1 MARNGYRRP
10 ATALFTAVLV
20 ACIFGQRAQRAST
33 LMYDPDRDGGA
44 RAMSRTFAIDDLL
57 MSRVLPAGLMAH
69 LRVGLASS
77 LTVPGGEI
85 GVHSTGGQQDYDDVP
100 PAERARIEGIIAEY
114 EKKKAGA
121 LRPASQTGPQ
131 SYTFHPQAG
140 TLWQDLFMNN
150 FVDLDPSAG
159 AKDWDCSGY
168 TYNGHMGHDSDI
180 KSFQEQVIGVPIFAA
195 LDGTVVDAHDG
206 EFDRNTAAGTQKA
219 NYVVLDH
226 GDTHYSLYWHMK
238 TNSVAVTKGQVVR
251 AGTQL
256 GQTGSSG
263 SSTAPHLHFESRY
276 NGKPYEPYA
285 GPCRAGTSNWV
296 QQQPIRRGVYV
307 SDLILSNDPFEGA
320 AAYPPY
326 DEAARTGTFLQGQR
340 TVYSRLTIRG
350 LPAASNYRIR
360 FRKPGGATALDSS
373 SNFANGAFFR
383 TAFYGFSY
391 TLNLA
396 EAGRWHLL
404 VDINGQTVA
413 EAPFDVVSS
422 ATEIVNRAPN
432 PMTLNFEPAAPAP
445 SDVIFCRVQTSLVA
459 EDPDYDIVRYR
470 YQWLVNGS
478 EIRDVTSAALSDAI
492 PHNSARDGEVIT
504 CTVTP
509 SDGKASGVAATS
521 TVRIGGTTESG
532 SLQFSAAAYSADE
545 GGGGAAV
552 TVTRTG
558 DASGTASIN
567 YQTTDTDT
575 FTVGCADVAGAQG
588 NAYGRC
594 DFAVAVGTLV
604 FAPGETSKLVTVPV
618 IDDAHVEGSE
628 TFQLRLSNATGG
640 ALGFI
645 STTTVTITDND
656 AAGAQNPVVSSF
668 PFFVRQQYLDFL
680 SREPDTVGFN
690 AWLGL
695 LDGCPNSFTAPNTP
709 SGCDRIY
716 VSGEGFFRSLE
727 FQLKGFYV
735 FRFYKVGFDRLPDY
749 LEVVS
754 DMSFVA
760 GQTAE
765 EVYAR
770 KAQLAT
776 LFTERQEFKT
786 LYGGMTN
793 AQYVNALLVRYQLT
807 QVTTPDPTQPD
818 GSAKV
823 TLTAAELTNRLN
835 ANTLTRAQVLRAVAD
850 SDAIGTAEFNNAFVG
865 MQYYGYLRRKP
876 DTAGFNAWLNV
887 LQSGDVRTMVNGF
900 LNSTEYKLRFGQ
912 P

>member
-1 MARNGYRRP
+1 MARNGYRRLSL
-10 ATALFTAVLV
+10 ALFTVALV
-20 ACIFGQRAQRAST
+20 ACILGLRAQIA
-33 LMYDPDRDGGA
+33 P
-44 RAMSRTFAIDDLL
+44 
-57 MSRVLPAGLMAH
+57 
-69 LRVGLASS
+69 LRVGYASS
-77 LTVPGGEI
+77 LTVPGGKVD
-85 GVHSTGGQQDYDDVP
+85 VHSIGGQQDYDDVS

-114 EKKKAGA
+114 EKKRAGA
-121 LRPASQTGPQ
+121 LRPASHTGPQ
-131 SYTFHPQAG
+131 PYTFHPQAG

-168 TYNGHMGHDSDI
+168 TFNGHMGHDSDI

-206 EFDRNTAAGTQKA
+206 EFDMNTAAGPQKA

-238 TNSVAVTKGQVVR
+238 TNSVAVTKGQSVR

-276 NGKPYEPYA
+276 NGKSYEPYA

-296 QQQPIRRGVYV
+296 QQQPIRREVYA
-307 SDLILSNDPFEGA
+307 SDLILSNDSFEGA
-320 AAYPPY
+320 AAFPPY
-326 DEAARTGTFLQGQR
+326 DEATRTGTFLQGQR
-340 TVYSRLTIRG
+340 TVHFRLTVRN
-350 LPAASNYRIR
+350 LSATSNYRIR
-360 FRKPGGATALDSS
+360 FRKPGGAVAFDSS
-373 SNFANGAFFR
+373 ANFANGAFFR
-383 TAFYGFSY
+383 TAFYRFSY

-432 PMTLNFEPAAPAP
+432 PVTLNFEPAAPAP

-470 YQWLVNGS
+470 YQWRVNGS

-492 PHNSARDGEVIT
+492 PKNSARAEEWVT

-509 SDGKASGVAATS
+509 SDGKASGAGTTS
-521 TVRIGGTTESG
+521 TVQIGGANDSG
-532 SLQFSAAAYSADE
+532 SIQFSAAAYSVNE
-545 GGGGAAV
+545 GDGRAAV
-552 TVTRTG
+552 TITRTG
-558 DASGTASIN
+558 DAPGTASIN
-567 YQTTDTDT
+567 YQTTDADT
-575 FTVGCADVAGAQG
+575 FTVGCADAAGAQG
-588 NAYGRC
+588 YAYGRC
-594 DFAVAVGTLV
+594 DFAAAVGTLV

-640 ALGFI
+640 ALGSL

-656 AAGAQNPVVSSF
+656 AAGAQNPVLSSF

-680 SREPDTVGFN
+680 SREPDTSGFD

-695 LDGCPNSFTAPNTP
+695 LNNCPNAFNGPNTP
-709 SGCDRIY
+709 SGCDRIF
-716 VSGEGFFRSLE
+716 VSGEGFFRSIE

-793 AQYVNALLVRYQLT
+793 AQYVNALLARYQVA

-835 ANTLTRAQVLRAVAD
+835 ANTLTRSQVLRAVAD
-850 SDAIGTAEFNNAFVG
+850 SDAVGTAEFNNAFVG

-876 DTAGFNAWLNV
+876 DAAGFNAWLNV
-887 LQSGDVRTMVNGF
+887 LQSGDVRTMINGF